1 MKSAISCKLFFSGL
15 LVSLILAP
23 NIYAQSAEPK
33 EIEEIVV
40 WGRETDLVGS
50 ADSASD
56 GIVGYDDILD
66 RPLTRVGELVEF
78 IPGMIAVMHSGG
90 GKANQY
96 FLRGIN
102 LDHGTDFSINFDGM
116 PVNLRSHAHGNGYLD
131 MNFIIP
137 ELVETITYSKGTHH
151 AEKGDFSS
159 AGSSDFKTYDQLEHG
174 TVKFTWGSE
183 KHQRLFMADSWDTGS
198 GTFLMGGTIKKSDG
212 PWQIPEDTQL
222 FNGMAKYTTTLKNM
236 DAKYIA
242 TIFNNKWNA
251 TDQIPLRAIKDGSV
265 GRFGSLDPSVGG
277 KSSRFNFIMNLS
289 GESIDYKAFLSRYS
303 LNLFQNPTY
312 FLGDSVNGDQV
323 EQVDSRWR
331 AGGSILYERPNYWFG
346 RENDTSLGMDISYD
360 SIDEVSVYST
370 KQRTRLSTRRSD
382 KVKEF
387 SLGFFAKAGINWSEK
402 LRTTIGFRGD
412 YFSWDVS
419 ALNPLNSGQD
429 SDVIV
434 NPKFDLVYLIDD
446 RTEVYVNHG
455 TAFHSN
461 DVRGSEV
468 TVDPLTLQPVEQSD
482 VLVKTKGSELGF
494 RTQITDHMNLSLA
507 LFELDL
513 DSALI
518 YSGEAGVTEPTDG
531 IISRGVE
538 VAFFAHLFE
547 RLAVDITAAKNIAKF
562 KDVPSNL
569 DAVPDAHDF
578 ILGASFMMNFNNG
591 LKGAFRIRHF
601 GEAPLVEDNSKSKP
615 GATLVNF
622 GLSYPFRNSILEVEV
637 INLFDKKANDIEYFY
652 ESQLLNE
659 LQPIDD
665 YHFHPALPREIR
677 LSVSYNF

>member
-1 MKSAISCKLFFSGL
+1 MKQVISSKLFFLGL
-15 LVSLILAP
+15 LTGLMLAS
-23 NIYAQSAEPK
+23 NLYAQSAEPK
-33 EIEEIVV
+33 EIEEILV

-56 GIVGYDDILD
+56 GIVGYADILD

-78 IPGMIAVMHSGG
+78 IPGMIAVMHSSG

-102 LDHGTDFSINFDGM
+102 LDHGSDFSINFDGM
-116 PVNLRSHAHGNGYLD
+116 PVNFRSHAHGNGYLD

-137 ELVETITYSKGTHH
+137 ELIETIAYSKGTHH

-174 TVKFTWGSE
+174 TVKLTWGSE
-183 KHQRLFMADSWDTGS
+183 KLQRLFMADSWDTGS
-198 GTFLMGGTIKKSDG
+198 GTFLMGATIKKSDG
-212 PWQIPEDTQL
+212 PWKNPEDTQL
-222 FNGMAKYTTTLKNM
+222 FNGIAKYTTTLKSM

-251 TDQIPLRAIKDGSV
+251 TDQIPLRAIKNGTLD
-265 GRFGSLDPSVGG
+265 RFGSIDPSVGG

-289 GESIDYKAFLSRYS
+289 GESTDYKAFLSRYS

-312 FLGDSVNGDQV
+312 FLGDSVNGDQM
-323 EQVDSRWR
+323 EQVDSRWI
-331 AGGSILYERPNYWFG
+331 AGGSILYERSNYWFG
-346 RENDTSLGMDISYD
+346 KENDTSLGMDIRYD
-360 SIDEVSVYST
+360 SIDDVSVYATS
-370 KQRTRLSTRRSD
+370 QRTRLSTHRRD

-387 SLGFFAKAGINWSEK
+387 SLGFFAKTGINWSEK
-402 LRTTIGFRGD
+402 LRTTVGLRGD
-412 YFSWDVS
+412 YYSWDVS
-419 ALNPLNSGQD
+419 ALNPLNSGRN

-434 NPKFDLVYLIDD
+434 NPKFDFVYLINDS
-446 RTEVYVNHG
+446 TEVYVNHG

-461 DVRGSEV
+461 DVRGSEI
-468 TVDPLTLQPVEQSD
+468 TIDPLTLQSVEKSD

-494 RTQITDHMNLSLA
+494 RTQITDHMNLSLT

-513 DSALI
+513 NSALI
-518 YSGEAGVTEPTDG
+518 FSGDAGVTEPTDG
-531 IISRGVE
+531 VISRGVE
-538 VAFFAHLFE
+538 IAFFAHLFE
-547 RLAVDITAAKNIAKF
+547 QLAIDITAAKNIAKF

-578 ILGASFMMNFNNG
+578 ILGASIMMNFNNS
-591 LKGAFRIRHF
+591 LKGVFRIRHF
-601 GEAPLVEDNSKSKP
+601 GDAPLVEDNSIKKP
-615 GATLVNF
+615 DVTLVNF
-622 GLSYPFRNSILEVEV
+622 GLSYPFKNSIFEVEV

>member
-1 MKSAISCKLFFSGL
+1 MKSAISCKLFFLGL
-15 LVSLILAP
+15 LVSLILVP

-137 ELVETITYSKGTHH
+137 ELVETIMYSKGTHH

-159 AGSSDFKTYDQLEHG
+159 AGSSDFKTYDRLELG

-212 PWQIPEDTQL
+212 PWAIPEDTQL
-222 FNGMAKYTTTLKNM
+222 FNGIAKYTTTLKNM

-242 TIFNNKWNA
+242 TVFNNKWNA
-251 TDQIPLRAIKDGSV
+251 TDQIPLRAFKDGSV
-265 GRFGSLDPSVGG
+265 GRFGAIDPSVGG
-277 KSSRFNFIMNLS
+277 KSSRLNFIINLS

-323 EQVDSRWR
+323 EQVDSRWT

-346 RENDTSLGMDISYD
+346 KENG
-360 SIDEVSVYST
+360 
-370 KQRTRLSTRRSD
+370 
-382 KVKEF
+382 
-387 SLGFFAKAGINWSEK
+387 
-402 LRTTIGFRGD
+402 
-412 YFSWDVS
+412 
-419 ALNPLNSGQD
+419 
-429 SDVIV
+429 
-434 NPKFDLVYLIDD
+434 
-446 RTEVYVNHG
+446 
-455 TAFHSN
+455 
-461 DVRGSEV
+461 
-468 TVDPLTLQPVEQSD
+468 
-482 VLVKTKGSELGF
+482 
-494 RTQITDHMNLSLA
+494 
-507 LFELDL
+507 
-513 DSALI
+513 
-518 YSGEAGVTEPTDG
+518 
-531 IISRGVE
+531 
-538 VAFFAHLFE
+538 
-547 RLAVDITAAKNIAKF
+547 
-562 KDVPSNL
+562 
-569 DAVPDAHDF
+569 
-578 ILGASFMMNFNNG
+578 
-591 LKGAFRIRHF
+591 
-601 GEAPLVEDNSKSKP
+601 
-615 GATLVNF
+615 
-622 GLSYPFRNSILEVEV
+622 RN
-637 INLFDKKANDIEYFY
+637 
-652 ESQLLNE
+652 
-659 LQPIDD
+659 
-665 YHFHPALPREIR
+665 
-677 LSVSYNF
+677 